1 MPERRSGSRK
11 KAPPKSLQVC
21 LKELDLHRAGRAVL
35 QGISWTVASGERWL
49 VTGENGAGKTQLLK
63 IVSGDVWPDP
73 GRKTRHYRLRDEIH
87 DEPAEVRDAIA
98 WLGPE
103 RQDRYERYGWNF
115 TALQVVGTGLQRTD
129 IPMRSLT
136 AAETTRCRVLLR
148 RAGILR
154 LSKRGF
160 LTLSYGERRL
170 VLLARAIAWNASLL
184 LLDEVATGL
193 DAPNRRR
200 LFRLLASPELRHAGW
215 VCTAHR
221 REDVPPQAAQLL
233 WLHRGAVRYAGRLKS
248 EVLTKVFGATRPA
261 SARSSVA
268 RASVPTHAR
277 VLVELQRASV
287 WIDEH
292 RILSD
297 VDFTIRRGEC
307 WIVHGGNGS
316 GKSTLLRTLYGDLG
330 VASGGQIRRAGVAP
344 GVPLEDFRARTGL
357 VAPHLQTDYP
367 RHHSVL
373 ETVVSGLHSSIGLNF
388 PATPVELGRARSS
401 LRQFD
406 LLPLADRK
414 LAEISYGQMRR
425 VLFARAAVLRP
436 RLLLL
441 DEPFTGL
448 APAIRAD
455 LLARLEAWI
464 GRGVTVVMATH
475 YHSEWPQQATHEL
488 VLTRG
493 RVRQAGT
500 IAR

>member
-1 MPERRSGSRK
+1 MGASSSTR
-11 KAPPKSLQVC
+11 PPPA
-21 LKELDLHRAGRAVL
+21 LKITLAALNLHRAGRPVL
-35 QGISWTVASGERWL
+35 RSVSWELASAERWL

-63 IVSGDVWPDP
+63 ILAGDVWPDP
-73 GRKTRHYRLRDEIH
+73 TDRPVRRYFLDGEVH
-87 DEPAEVRDAIA
+87 DEPAEVRDVIA

-115 TALQVVGTGLQRTD
+115 SALRVVGTGLHRTD
-129 IPMRSLT
+129 IPMQPLNE
-136 AAETTRCRVLLR
+136 AEQARCRQLLR

-154 LSKRGF
+154 LADRGF

-170 VLLARAIAWNASLL
+170 VLLARAIAWRASLL

-193 DAPNRRR
+193 DVLNRRR
-200 LFRLLASPELRHAGW
+200 LFRLLASPELRGAGW

-221 REDVPPQAAQLL
+221 REDAPPVANHLL
-233 WLHRGAVRYAGRLKS
+233 WLHEGSVRYAGRLRPPA
-248 EVLTKVFGATRPA
+248 LRKVFGD
-261 SARSSVA
+261 A
-268 RASVPTHAR
+268 RAGDTRKSRRTVAPNAR
-277 VLVELQRASV
+277 ILVELQRASV

-292 RILSD
+292 RILTE
-297 VDFTIRRGEC
+297 VDLTIRKGEC

-330 VASGGQIRRAGVAP
+330 VAQGGMIRRAGVAP

-357 VAPHLQTDYP
+357 IAPHLQTDYP
-367 RHHSVL
+367 RHHTVL

-388 PATPVELGRARSS
+388 RATAAELRRARSS

-406 LLPLADRK
+406 LLTLADRT
-414 LAEISYGQMRR
+414 LAELSYGQMRR

-448 APAIRAD
+448 APAVRAD
-455 LLARLEAWI
+455 LLRRLEAWI
-464 GRGVTVVMATH
+464 RRGVTVMLATH
-475 YHSEWPQQATHEL
+475 YRSEWPRKATHEL
-488 VLTRG
+488 SLTRG
-493 RVRQAGT
+493 RVRHAGT
-500 IAR
+500 IRA

>member
-1 MPERRSGSRK
+1 MSDRRSGTRNK
-11 KAPPKSLQVC
+11 RPPESLQVC
-21 LKELDLHRAGRAVL
+21 LKALDLHRGGREVL
-35 QGISWTVASGERWL
+35 RQISWTLNSGERWL

-63 IVSGDVWPDP
+63 IISGDVWPDP
-73 GRKTRHYRLRDEIH
+73 GRDTRSYRLRDEIH
-87 DEPAEVRDAIA
+87 EQPAEVRDAIA

-115 TALQVVGTGLQRTD
+115 TALQVVGTGLHRTD
-129 IPMRSLT
+129 IPMQPLA
-136 AAETTRCRVLLR
+136 AAETLRCRSLLR

-154 LSKRGF
+154 LAGRGF

-221 REDVPPQAAQLL
+221 REDVPPTARQLL
-233 WLHRGAVRYAGRLKS
+233 WLHHGAVRYAGK
-248 EVLTKVFGATRPA
+248 LTAAVSKKVFGAEAPVR
-261 SARSSVA
+261 ARSKA
-268 RASVPTHAR
+268 AR
-277 VLVELQRASV
+277 VPAPANGKILVELRQASV

-292 RILSD
+292 RVLTD
-297 VDFTIRRGEC
+297 VDLAIRRGEC

-330 VASGGQIRRAGVAP
+330 VASGGGIRRAGVAP
-344 GVPLEDFRARTGL
+344 GVPLEAFRARTGL

-388 PATPVELGRARSS
+388 AATPSELRRARLS
-401 LRQFD
+401 LKQFD
-406 LLPLADRK
+406 LLPLADRT

-448 APAIRAD
+448 APAVRMD
-455 LLARLEAWI
+455 LLTRLEAWI
-464 GRGVTVVMATH
+464 ARGVTVVMATH
-475 YHSEWPQQATHEL
+475 YHSEWPRQATHEL
-488 VLTRG
+488 LLTRG
-493 RVRQAGT
+493 RVRHAGT
-500 IAR
+500 IR